1 MSVPNPIK
9 PLLTRLAAKGYK
21 ENFVRKKVLPDWW
34 EDGIA
39 ENPAGYQQAAML
51 LSRNLCLDLRTLLDE
66 NAAIHQRTL
75 ETPKY
80 KLRGQDTEDT
90 VRVAT
95 CIAYRAAQLA
105 CHALPTPYAELPPT
119 AMAIRNA
126 ILATGA
132 SCIGFETLLDYCW
145 RNGIPV
151 LHVSEFP
158 KDAHKPHALA
168 AIVDGRPA
176 IVLCMDTP
184 YSARL
189 LFHLA
194 HELGHIALGHM
205 AGYAILVEEEIR
217 GDDDTDEERDANQ
230 FALELLTGFKQRS
243 YNFGSVNASQL
254 ATVAEAVGYD
264 ADVDAGFIALSHGYA
279 TGNWGAAGGALK
291 LIEPTPSAVSFVRE
305 RIKRNLA
312 PELLSRDNADYLM
325 RITGAA
331 E

>member
-1 MSVPNPIK
+1 MSVSNPIK
-9 PLLTRLAAKGYK
+9 PLYKRLAAIGYTK
-21 ENFVRKKVLPDWW
+21 KYVLGKVLPDWW
-34 EDGIA
+34 EDCIA

-51 LSRNLCLDLRTLLDE
+51 LSRNLRLDLRTLLDE
-66 NAAIHQRTL
+66 NATIHQRTL

-132 SCIGFETLLDYCW
+132 SCIGFEALLDYCW
-145 RNGIPV
+145 LNGIPV
-151 LHVSEFP
+151 LHISEFP

-176 IVLCMDTP
+176 IVLCKHTD
-184 YSARL
+184 YSAWL

-194 HELGHIALGHM
+194 HELGHIALGHLQ
-205 AGYAILVEEEIR
+205 GKTILVDVEIK
-217 GDDDTDEERDANQ
+217 GDTDTEEKEANQ
-230 FALELLTGFKQRS
+230 FAVELLTGFKQRS
-243 YNFGSVNASQL
+243 YSFGSVNAEQL
-254 ATVAEAVGYD
+254 ATVATAFGHD
-264 ADVDAGFIALSHGYA
+264 TDVDGGFIALSHGRV
-279 TGNWGAAGGALK
+279 NNRWGLANGALK
-291 LIEPTPSAVSFVRE
+291 IIEPSPNAVALVRE
-305 RIKRNLA
+305 RIKRNLD
-312 PELLSRDNADYLM
+312 PELLSRDSADYLM